1 MNKKRITAGL
11 LALIMCL
18 SVLAGCSG
26 KGSKQDTQPTDAPT
40 QAATDAPA
48 EPTAEP
54 TSEPTSEPAPENKG
68 LTGKTASEIVAMMRS
83 GFNIGNSLDATGNNY
98 TNIYSQEQ
106 SWGNPVI
113 SFKLIDALAEKG
125 FNVIRIPTTWFK
137 YISKDGKYTID
148 TAFLDRVKQVVD
160 LCYKHD
166 VFVIINVHHEDWIN
180 VKTLDKDYEK
190 IGVELKAVW
199 EQIADYF
206 ADYDQH
212 LIFEVMNEPR
222 MKDTGNEWNPNA
234 AGCKA
239 VNYLNAIAYEAIMSS
254 HKGNNDERCVM
265 VPTYA
270 ASSSQM
276 AMKNMEIPSYNGKS
290 DNVIVSVHSYTPYNF
305 CLSDNSKTFDA
316 SKQSDTR
323 DIDNVFAD
331 INKFFTSKGIPVVM
345 GETGSTNSQN
355 NTEAREAW
363 SYYFTS
369 KAASYGVPCVLWDN
383 GSKGSSGGECHAYID
398 RWTGEWICD
407 SIIQKFLD
415 GANSVAWGSAETK

>member
-1 MNKKRITAGL
+1 MRKRRITAL
-11 LALIMCL
+11 FLALILCL
-18 SVLAGCSG
+18 SVLAGCKKAENPG
-26 KGSKQDTQPTDAPT
+26 DTGSTPTTEPT
-40 QAATDAPA
+40 AAATDAPT
-48 EPTAEP
+48 PTE
-54 TSEPTSEPAPENKG
+54 EPAADDG
-68 LTGKTASEIVAMMRS
+68 TLTGKTASEIVAMMRS
-83 GFNIGNSLDATGNNY
+83 GFNIGNTLDATGNNY

-113 SFKLIDALAEKG
+113 SFKLIDALAERG

-137 YISKDGKYTID
+137 YISKDGNYTID
-148 TAFLDRVKQVVD
+148 PEFLGRVKQVVD

-239 VNYLNAIAYEAIMSS
+239 VNYLNKVAYDAIMSS
-254 HKGNNDERCVM
+254 HKGHNDERCVM

-270 ASSSQM
+270 ASSSSM
-276 AMKNMEIPSYNGKS
+276 AMKNMEIPSVDGDYS
-290 DNVIVSVHSYTPYNF
+290 NVIVSVHSYTPYNF
-305 CLSDNSKTFDA
+305 CLSDNSKTFDPA
-316 SKQSDTR
+316 KDGK
-323 DIDNVFAD
+323 DIDYVFND
-331 INKFFTSKGIPVVM
+331 IDKYFTSKGIPVVM

-369 KAASYGVPCVLWDN
+369 KAASYGVPCVIWDN
-383 GSKGSSGGECHAYID
+383 GAKGSSGGECHCYID
-398 RWTGEWICD
+398 RWTAEWVCD

-415 GANSVAWGSAETK
+415 GANSVEWGSAITK

>member
-1 MNKKRITAGL
+1 MRKRRITAL
-11 LALIMCL
+11 FLALILCL
-18 SVLAGCSG
+18 SVLAGCKKAENPG
-26 KGSKQDTQPTDAPT
+26 DTGSTPTTAPT
-40 QAATDAPA
+40 EAAATDAPT
-48 EPTAEP
+48 PTE
-54 TSEPTSEPAPENKG
+54 EPAADDG
-68 LTGKTASEIVAMMRS
+68 TLTGKTASEIVAMMRS
-83 GFNIGNSLDATGNNY
+83 GFNIGNTLDATGNNY

-113 SFKLIDALAEKG
+113 SFKLIDALAERG

-137 YISKDGKYTID
+137 YISKDGNYTID
-148 TAFLDRVKQVVD
+148 TEFLGRVKTVVD
-160 LCYKHD
+160 LCYKHN

-180 VKTLDKDYEK
+180 VKTLDKDYEQ

-239 VNYLNAIAYEAIMSS
+239 VNYLNKVAYDAIMSS
-254 HKGNNDERCVM
+254 HKGHNDERCVM

-270 ASSSQM
+270 ASSSSM
-276 AMKNMEIPSYNGKS
+276 AMKNMEIPSVDGDYS
-290 DNVIVSVHSYTPYNF
+290 NVIVSVHSYTPYNF
-305 CLSDNSKTFDA
+305 CLSDNSKTFDPA
-316 SKQSDTR
+316 KDGK
-323 DIDNVFAD
+323 DIDYVFND
-331 INKFFTSKGIPVVM
+331 INKYFTSKGIPVVM

-369 KAASYGVPCVLWDN
+369 KAASYGVPCVIWDN
-383 GSKGSSGGECHAYID
+383 GAKGSSGGECHCYID
-398 RWTGEWICD
+398 RWTAEWVCD

-415 GANSVAWGSAETK
+415 GANSVEWGSAVTK

>member
-1 MNKKRITAGL
+1 MRKRRITAL
-11 LALIMCL
+11 FLALILCL
-18 SVLAGCSG
+18 SVLAGCKKAENPG
-26 KGSKQDTQPTDAPT
+26 DTGNTPTTAPT
-40 QAATDAPA
+40 EAAATEAPT
-48 EPTAEP
+48 PTE
-54 TSEPTSEPAPENKG
+54 EPAADDG
-68 LTGKTASEIVAMMRS
+68 TLTGKTASEIVAMMRS
-83 GFNIGNSLDATGNNY
+83 GFNIGNTLDATGNNY

-113 SFKLIDALAEKG
+113 SFKLIDALAERG

-137 YISKDGKYTID
+137 YISKDGNYTID
-148 TAFLDRVKQVVD
+148 PEFLDRVKQVVD
-160 LCYKHD
+160 LCYKHN

-180 VKTLDKDYEK
+180 VKTLDKDYEQ

-239 VNYLNAIAYEAIMSS
+239 VNYLNKVAYDAIMSS
-254 HKGNNDERCVM
+254 HKGHNDERCVM
-265 VPTYA
+265 VPPYA
-270 ASSSQM
+270 ASSSSM
-276 AMKNMEIPSYNGKS
+276 AMKNMEIPSVDGDYS
-290 DNVIVSVHSYTPYNF
+290 NVIVSVHSYTPYNF
-305 CLSDNSKTFDA
+305 CLSDNSKTFDPA
-316 SKQSDTR
+316 KDGK
-323 DIDNVFAD
+323 DIDYVFND
-331 INKFFTSKGIPVVM
+331 IDKYFTSKGIPVVM

-369 KAASYGVPCVLWDN
+369 KAASYGVPCVIWDN
-383 GSKGSSGGECHAYID
+383 GAKGSSGGECHCYID
-398 RWTGEWICD
+398 RWTAEWVCD

-415 GANSVAWGSAETK
+415 GANSVEWGSAITK

>member
-1 MNKKRITAGL
+1 MRKRKITAFF

-18 SVLAGCSG
+18 SVLAGCKKEDNPG
-26 KGSKQDTQPTDAPT
+26 GAGSTPTAEPT
-40 QAATDAPA
+40 AAATDAPA
-48 EPTAEP
+48 TDAPAPTD
-54 TSEPTSEPAPENKG
+54 EPAVDDG
-68 LTGKTASEIVAMMRS
+68 TLTGKTASEIVAMMRS
-83 GFNIGNSLDATGNNY
+83 GFNIGNTLDATGNNY

-113 SFKLIDALAEKG
+113 SFKLIDALAERG

-137 YISKDGKYTID
+137 YISKDGNYTID
-148 TAFLDRVKQVVD
+148 PEFLGRVKQVVD
-160 LCYKHD
+160 LCCKHN

-180 VKTLDKDYEK
+180 VKTLDKDYEQ

-222 MKDTGNEWNPNA
+222 MKDTGNEWNPNT

-239 VNYLNAIAYEAIMSS
+239 VNYLNKVAYEAIMSS
-254 HKGNNDERCVM
+254 HKGHNDERCVM

-270 ASSSQM
+270 ASSSGT
-276 AMKNMEIPSYNGKS
+276 AMKNMEIPSIDGDS
-290 DNVIVSVHSYTPYNF
+290 SNVIVSIHSYTPYNF
-305 CLSDNSKTFDA
+305 CLSDNSSTFDPA
-316 SKQSDTR
+316 KDGK
-323 DIDNVFAD
+323 DIDYVFND
-331 INKFFTSKGIPVVM
+331 IDKYFTSKGIPVVM
-345 GETGSTNSQN
+345 GETGSTNSKN

-369 KAASYGVPCVLWDN
+369 KAASYGVPCVIWDN
-383 GSKGSSGGECHAYID
+383 GANGSSGGECHCYIN
-398 RWTGEWICD
+398 RWTGEWIQD

-415 GANSVAWGSAETK
+415 GAEAVEWGSAVSK

>member
-1 MNKKRITAGL
+1 MRKRKITAL
-11 LALIMCL
+11 FLALIMCL
-18 SVLAGCSG
+18 SVLAGCKKDDTPG
-26 KGSKQDTQPTDAPT
+26 GAGSTPTAEPT
-40 QAATDAPA
+40 AAATDAPA
-48 EPTAEP
+48 TDA
-54 TSEPTSEPAPENKG
+54 PAPTDVPADDG
-68 LTGKTASEIVAMMRS
+68 TLTGKTASEIVAMMRS
-83 GFNIGNSLDATGNNY
+83 GFNIGNTLDATGNNY

-113 SFKLIDALAEKG
+113 SFKLIDALAERG

-137 YISKDGKYTID
+137 YISKDGNYTID
-148 TAFLDRVKQVVD
+148 PEFLGRVKQVVD
-160 LCYKHD
+160 LCYKHN
-166 VFVIINVHHEDWIN
+166 VFVIINVHHEDWVN
-180 VKTLDKDYEK
+180 VKTLDKDYEQ

-222 MKDTGNEWNPNA
+222 MKDTGNEWNPNT

-239 VNYLNAIAYEAIMSS
+239 VNYLNKVAYEAIMSS
-254 HKGNNDERCVM
+254 HKGHNDERCVM

-270 ASSSQM
+270 ASSSGT
-276 AMKNMEIPSYNGKS
+276 AMKNMEIPSIDGDS
-290 DNVIVSVHSYTPYNF
+290 SNVIVSIHSYTPYNF
-305 CLSDNSKTFDA
+305 CLSDNSKTFDPA
-316 SKQSDTR
+316 KDGR
-323 DIDNVFAD
+323 DIDNVFND
-331 INKFFTSKGIPVVM
+331 IDKYFTSKGIPVVM

-369 KAASYGVPCVLWDN
+369 KAASYGVPCVIWDN
-383 GSKGSSGGECHAYID
+383 GANGSSGGECHCYIN
-398 RWTGEWICD
+398 RWTGEWTQD

-415 GANSVAWGSAETK
+415 GANSVEWGSAISK